1 MHGPGGFRKI
11 ILFYSIALLI
21 SWSVWAPLVAF
32 RLGYGPE
39 VPSEL
44 HLIGSLG
51 PAIAGLIL
59 LVFQG
64 GMTRADWMR
73 FVWNP
78 ACLPWLM
85 LAILLPVAIGAAGLL
100 GQTLM
105 SGTAPDLGRVLAS
118 KEFPTYSAFT
128 LIAVELVFY
137 GFGEEIGWRGFLL
150 PLLLGRFTPLVAS
163 LVITLPW
170 AVWHLPLILS
180 NETYQSLGVAGLF
193 GWLISLLTGSVL
205 LTWFYLKSGRGVLV
219 VAVFHAAIDVVMVN
233 PVVDTLG
240 INIMGALVT
249 IAGFAAGISLYR
261 MGKHMQSVA

>member
-1 MHGPGGFRKI
+1 MHGPGSFRKT

-21 SWSVWAPLVAF
+21 SWSIWAPLVAF

-39 VPSEL
+39 VASEL

-64 GMTRADWMR
+64 GMTRADWVR
-73 FVWNP
+73 FIWSP
-78 ACLPWLM
+78 ASLPWLI

-105 SGTAPDLGRVLAS
+105 TGTTPDLGRFLTS
-118 KEFPTYSAFT
+118 KEFPTYSAVA

-150 PLLLGRFTPLVAS
+150 PLLLRRFTPLSAS

-170 AVWHLPLILS
+170 AIWHLPLILS

-193 GWLISLLTGSVL
+193 GWLISLLTGSLL
-205 LTWFYLKSGRGVLV
+205 LTWFYLKSGRAVLV

-261 MGKHMQSVA
+261 LGKRKQSAA